1 MIKSFK
7 DKKPD
12 IHETAFISEAAY
24 VVGNVEIGEN
34 SSVWP
39 GAVIRGDFGKIIIG
53 KNTAVEDNAVIHIA
67 DFMEIGDNVIIGHN
81 VTIHCKKLGNNC
93 LVGIGAILLQGAE
106 IGDDCFIAAGALVTP
121 NTKIPNG
128 SMVMGSPAK
137 VTEQLT
143 EDKLAMV
150 RLGAQTY
157 VAMAR
162 EFKKADL

>member
-1 MIKSFK
+1 MIKNFK
-7 DKKPD
+7 DKKPH

-39 GAVIRGDFGKIIIG
+39 GAVVRGDFGRVVIG
-53 KNTAVEDNAVIHIA
+53 KNTAVEDNCVIHTA
-67 DFMEIGDNVIIGHN
+67 DNVEIGDNVIIGHN
-81 VTIHCKKLGNNC
+81 ATIHCKKLGNNC

-128 SMVMGSPAK
+128 SMVKGSPAK

-143 EDKLAMV
+143 GDKLAMV
-150 RLGAQTY
+150 RFGGETY
-157 VAMAR
+157 AAIAG
-162 EFKKADL
+162 EYKKQGL

>member
-7 DKKPD
+7 DKKPR

-24 VVGNVEIGEN
+24 VIGDVEIGEN

-39 GAVIRGDFGKIIIG
+39 GAVIRGDFGKIVIG
-53 KNTAVEDNAVIHIA
+53 KNTAIEDNSVIHIA
-67 DFMEIGDNVIIGHN
+67 DFMEIGDNVVIGHN
-81 VTIHCKKLGNNC
+81 VTVHCKKLGNNC

-106 IGDDCFIAAGALVTP
+106 IGNDCFIAAGALVTP

-128 SMVMGSPAK
+128 SMVKGSPAK

-143 EDKLAMV
+143 GDKLAMV
-150 RLGAQTY
+150 RLSAQSY
-157 VAMAR
+157 VAMASEYR
-162 EFKKADL
+162 

>member
-7 DKKPD
+7 DKTPL
-12 IHETAFISEAAY
+12 IHESAFISEAAY
-24 VVGNVEIGEN
+24 VVGDVEIGEN

-53 KNTAVEDNAVIHIA
+53 KNTAVEDNSVLHIA
-67 DFMEIGDNVIIGHN
+67 DYMEIGDNVIIGHN
-81 VTIHCKKLGNNC
+81 VTVHCKKLGNNC

-128 SMVMGSPAK
+128 SMVKGSPAK

-143 EDKLAMV
+143 GDKLAMV
-150 RLGAQTY
+150 RLGAQSY
-157 VAMAR
+157 VAMASEYKR
-162 EFKKADL
+162 QGL

>member
-7 DKKPD
+7 DKKPY

-24 VVGNVEIGEN
+24 IVGNVQIGEN

-39 GAVIRGDFGKIIIG
+39 GAVIRGDFGKIVIG
-53 KNTAVEDNAVIHIA
+53 KNTAVEDNCVIHTA
-67 DFMEIGDNVIIGHN
+67 DYVEIGDNVIIGHN
-81 VTIHCKKLGNNC
+81 ATIHCKKLGNNC
-93 LVGIGAILLQGAE
+93 LIGIGAILLQGAE

-128 SMVMGSPAK
+128 SMVKGSPAK

-143 EDKLAMV
+143 SDKIAMV
-150 RLGAQTY
+150 RFGGETY
-157 VAMAR
+157 AAMASEYKR
-162 EFKKADL
+162 QGL

>member
-1 MIKSFK
+1 MIKSFNEK
-7 DKKPD
+7 TPQ

-53 KNTAVEDNAVIHIA
+53 KNTVVEDNSVIHIA
-67 DFMEIGDNVIIGHN
+67 DYTEIGDNVIIGHN
-81 VTIHCKKLGNNC
+81 VTVHCRKLGNNC

-106 IGDDCFIAAGALVTP
+106 IGNDCFIAAGALVTP
-121 NTKIPNG
+121 NTKIADG

-137 VTEQLT
+137 VTGQLT

-150 RLGAQTY
+150 RHGAAVY
-157 VAMAR
+157 VAMAA
-162 EFKKADL
+162 KYKQTGL

>member
-1 MIKSFK
+1 MIKSFNEK
-7 DKKPD
+7 TPQ

-39 GAVIRGDFGKIIIG
+39 GAVIRGDFGKIVIG
-53 KNTAVEDNAVIHIA
+53 KNTAVEDNSVIHIA
-67 DFMEIGDNVIIGHN
+67 DYTEIGDNVIIGHN
-81 VTIHCKKLGNNC
+81 VTIHCRKLGNNC

-143 EDKLAMV
+143 GDKLAMV
-150 RLGAQTY
+150 RLGAQSY
-157 VAMAR
+157 VDMAQKY
-162 EFKKADL
+162 KKAEL